1 MKTRLDEVFRYLEE
15 ADMCLQN
22 ASNLLKGTLQD
33 ADIIGDQ
40 SLITKLTCLRQHIA
54 TLHPCDLA
62 KTKVETLIS
71 QYGELLETYERRR
84 YDIVR

>member
-1 MKTRLDEVFRYLEE
+1 VKTRLDEVFRYLEE

-40 SLITKLTCLRQHIA
+40 SLITKLTCLCLPAQRLSI
-54 TLHPCDLA
+54 CDA
-62 KTKVETLIS
+62 KTKVATLIS